1 MKIGI
6 GIPNQVRNVDARI
19 IGPWAARAEEAGFS
33 TLGTVG
39 RIAYPGVADTVALA
53 VAAGATS
60 RIGLFSNVLLGPP
73 WPATLLAKEIAGID
87 GASGGRLT
95 LGLGLGNRD
104 DDFTVDG
111 LPMKGLGKRMDA
123 DLETY
128 RSVWAGEPVGGGN
141 NAAVPAGTRQVPL
154 MFGGIAP
161 AALARMARHGIG
173 YVGASFPAAM
183 IGPYFEAART
193 AWKDAGREGQPKLTA
208 IAYFAFDNAT
218 GDGYDTGRG
227 NVYDYY
233 SVAGDQI
240 ASMVADNTS
249 FGADRVR
256 ETMKAFEDLG
266 ADELIFNATV
276 PDLDQITQLA
286 EAVL

>member
-6 GIPNQVRNVDARI
+6 GIPNQVRNVDASI
-19 IGPWAARAEEAGFS
+19 IGPWAAQAERAGFS

-73 WPATLLAKEIAGID
+73 WPAALLAKEIAGID

-95 LGLGLGNRD
+95 LGLGLGNRE
-104 DDFTVDG
+104 DDFLVDG
-111 LPMKGLGKRMDA
+111 LPAKGLGKRMDA
-123 DLETY
+123 DLEVY
-128 RSVWAGEPVGGGN
+128 RSVWAGEPVGGGS

-173 YVGASFPAAM
+173 YVGASFPPAM
-183 IGPYFEAART
+183 VAPSFDGARA
-193 AWKDAGREGQPKLTA
+193 AWKEAGREGQPKLTA
-208 IAYFAFDNAT
+208 IAYFAFD
-218 GDGYDTGRG
+218 DYETGRS

-233 SVAGDQI
+233 SIAGDQI
-240 ASMVADNTS
+240 ANLVADNTS

-256 ETMKAFEDLG
+256 ETMKAFEELG

-276 PDLDQITQLA
+276 PELGQIDKLA
-286 EAVL
+286 EVVL

>member
-1 MKIGI
+1 VKIGI
-6 GIPNQVRNVDARI
+6 GIPNQVRNVDASI

-39 RIAYPGVADTVALA
+39 RIAYPGMADTVALA

-73 WPATLLAKEIAGID
+73 WPAVLLAKEIAGID

-95 LGLGLGNRD
+95 LGLGLGNRT
-104 DDFTVDG
+104 DDFVVDG
-111 LPMKGLGKRMDA
+111 LPPKGLGKRMDA
-123 DLETY
+123 DLEVY
-128 RSVWAGEPVGGGN
+128 RSVWAGEPVGGGT

-173 YVGASFPAAM
+173 YVGASFPPAM
-183 IGPYFEAART
+183 VAPSFDAART
-193 AWKDAGREGQPKLTA
+193 AWKEAGREGQPKLTA
-208 IAYFAFDNAT
+208 IAYFAFD
-218 GDGYDTGRG
+218 DYETGRA

-240 ASMVADNTS
+240 AGLVADNVS

-256 ETMKAFEDLG
+256 ATMKAFEDLG
-266 ADELIFNATV
+266 ADELILNPTV
-276 PDLDQITQLA
+276 PDLGQIGKLA
-286 EAVL
+286 EVVL

>member
-1 MKIGI
+1 VKIGI
-6 GIPNQVRNVDARI
+6 GIPNQVRNVDASI

-73 WPATLLAKEIAGID
+73 WPAALLAKEIAGID

-95 LGLGLGNRD
+95 LGLGLGNRE
-104 DDFTVDG
+104 DDFLVDG

-123 DLETY
+123 DLEVY
-128 RSVWAGEPVGGGN
+128 RSVWAGEPVGGGT

-173 YVGASFPAAM
+173 YVGASFAPAMVA
-183 IGPYFEAART
+183 PYFDAARA

-208 IAYFAFDNAT
+208 IAYFAFD
-218 GDGYDTGRG
+218 DYETGRG

-233 SVAGDQI
+233 SIAGDQI
-240 ASMVADNTS
+240 AGMVADNTS

-256 ETMKAFEDLG
+256 ETRKAFEELG

-276 PDLDQITQLA
+276 PDLGQIARLA
-286 EAVL
+286 EVVR

>member
-1 MKIGI
+1 VKIGI
-6 GIPNQVRNVDARI
+6 GIPNQVRNVDPRI
-19 IGPWAARAEEAGFS
+19 VGPWAAAAEEAGFS

-39 RIAYPGVADTVALA
+39 RIAYPGMADTVALA

-73 WPATLLAKEIAGID
+73 WPAALLAKEIAGID

-95 LGLGLGNRD
+95 LGLGIGGRA
-104 DDFTVDG
+104 DDFVVDG

-123 DLETY
+123 DLEVY
-128 RSVWAGEPVGGGN
+128 RSVWAGEPVGGGT

-173 YVGASFPAAM
+173 YGGASFPASMVA
-183 IGPYFEAART
+183 PSFDAARA
-193 AWKDAGREGQPKLTA
+193 AWKEAGRDGQPKLTA
-208 IAYFAFDNAT
+208 IAYFAFDDYAT
-218 GDGYDTGRG
+218 GRA

-240 ASMVADNTS
+240 AGMVADNTS

-256 ETMKAFEDLG
+256 ETMKAFEELG

-276 PDLDQITQLA
+276 PDLDQITKLA
-286 EAVL
+286 EVVL

>member
-1 MKIGI
+1 VKIGI
-6 GIPNQVRNVDARI
+6 GIPNQVRNVDPAI
-19 IGPWAARAEEAGFS
+19 IGPWASTAEKAGFS

-73 WPATLLAKEIAGID
+73 WPAALLAKEIAGID

-95 LGLGLGNRD
+95 LGLGLGNRA
-104 DDFTVDG
+104 DDFLVDG
-111 LPMKGLGKRMDA
+111 FPMKGLGKRMDA
-123 DLETY
+123 DLEVY
-128 RSVWAGEPVGGGN
+128 RSVWAGEPVGGGT

-161 AALARMARHGIG
+161 AALARMAKHGIG

-183 IGPYFEAART
+183 VAGTFDAARA
-193 AWKDAGREGQPKLTA
+193 AWKQAGRDGEPKLTA
-208 IAYFAFDNAT
+208 IAYFAFDDFEA
-218 GDGYDTGRG
+218 GRG

-256 ETMKAFEDLG
+256 ETMKAFEALG
-266 ADELIFNATV
+266 ADELIFNPTV
-276 PDLDQITQLA
+276 PDLGQVSKLA
-286 EAVL
+286 EVVF